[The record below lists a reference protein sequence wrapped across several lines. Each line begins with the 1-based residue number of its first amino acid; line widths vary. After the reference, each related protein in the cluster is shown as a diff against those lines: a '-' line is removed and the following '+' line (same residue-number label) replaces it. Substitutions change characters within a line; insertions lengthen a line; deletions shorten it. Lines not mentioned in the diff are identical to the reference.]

1 MERLIYTYSLVR
13 TLYEQ
18 GKDYVDSF
26 WPFVLKVMPRDN
38 ATLSL
43 SDIQKRIRDNS
54 GLDIPQHSLSTIIT
68 RAKRKD
74 YMVQEKGRFWLTEK
88 GSRYLD
94 TLEPESDVER
104 RVNQLFQDIRT
115 YVNMQLGS
123 SLSLSN
129 TYDIVLSFI
138 HANIDPFLEFCNPDS
153 SILERGLSKQ
163 GNTAYDRVLVSYFE
177 VVNKRKPSHYRTLTD
192 IVYGSVISVTANNRD
207 IAGVNKKFARTKI
220 FLDTNYLFSV
230 LELDAPEFS
239 GPAKELF
246 DLLKLYKFQVRTF
259 DFTIDEMVGVLK
271 GYPRE
276 QHLFAPGVPVDSIY
290 SSLKNRGFTSED
302 VREFILGIE
311 DRIWRLG
318 VEIEPTTV
326 QLRNYKPLEDEYR
339 TKLSRYKP
347 DQGPISQN
355 HDLAAIQKIKEIRKT
370 PKREIENSRAF
381 FLTSDLRLSKFNF
394 LEMGHRQ
401 KATVCEVI
409 PDKLL
414 TNILWLKNPTITK
427 DIPLKLVI
435 AIHSRGMFIDI
446 RIWRR
451 FFETVRKLKEKRKIA
466 DRDIS
471 MLFYN
476 HRVEK
481 VLGVYDY
488 TQTDEITSQL
498 VLEQIESAS
507 KLIDDETKEKI
518 KKQKEIFE
526 KRLTEVELKKNREF
540 EIRLSKIKDKLRA
553 RARRKAKRSAIIQT
567 FLPVIISF
575 VLFLYFWLAKGWT
588 KVAPIFGWI
597 TSILGILAFLG
608 VKVSVLDLRTRL
620 QAKAFQRIYKKEL
633 IRIDLEDD
641 VGIQQSN
648 RKRLH
653 EIE

>member
-38 ATLSL
+38 ATLRL

-68 RAKRKD
+68 RAKKKD
-74 YMVQEKGRFWLTEK
+74 YVVQKKGRFWLTEK

-94 TLEPESDVER
+94 TLEPESAVER
-104 RVNQLFQDIRT
+104 RVNQLFQDMRT
-115 YVNMQLGS
+115 YVNVQLGS

-153 SILERGLSKQ
+153 SVLERGLSKQ
-163 GNTAYDRVLVSYFE
+163 DNTAYDRVLVRYFE
-177 VVNKRKPSHYRTLTD
+177 VAKKRKPSHYRTLTD
-192 IVYGSVISVTANNRD
+192 IVYGSVISVTASNRD
-207 IAGVNKKFARTKI
+207 IAEVNKKFARTKI

-230 LELDAPEFS
+230 LELDVPEFS
-239 GPAKELF
+239 RPAKELF
-246 DLLKLYKFQVRTF
+246 DLLKLYKFEVRTF

-271 GYPRE
+271 GYAKE

-311 DRIWRLG
+311 GRIWKLG

-414 TNILWLKNPTITK
+414 TNILWLKNPSITK
-427 DIPLKLVI
+427 DIPLKLII
-435 AIHSRGMFIDI
+435 AIHSRGMFIDR

-451 FFETVRKLKEKRKIA
+451 FFETVRKLREEGKIA
-466 DRDIS
+466 DKDIS
-471 MLFYN
+471 MIFYD

-481 VLGVYDY
+481 VLGVYDN
-488 TQTDEITSQL
+488 TQTDEITSEL

-575 VLFLYFWLAKGWT
+575 VLFIYFWLAKGWT
-588 KVAPIFGWI
+588 EVAPIFLWI

-608 VKVSVLDLRTRL
+608 VKVSVLDVRTRL
-620 QAKAFQRIYKKEL
+620 QAKAFQRIYRKEL

-641 VGIQQSN
+641 LGIQKS
-648 RKRLH
+648 K
-653 EIE
+653 